1 MSVPATVGGSP
12 EGSFE
17 VEIAAGFSEMEA
29 DPDMIELALSNLIDN
44 ACKYA
49 DPGSGVRLLI
59 STVPGED
66 GEPSCALF
74 EVLSRGQFLTSEEL
88 ARVFDKYWRRSE
100 AQGVAGAGLGLHLVR
115 LISGAHGGWVR
126 ARSLPDRWTS
136 FSLFIPLKSKVI
148 PTYEGVEQS

>member
-1 MSVPATVGGSP
+1 MSIPATVGGSP

-17 VEIAAGFSEMEA
+17 VEIAPGFPELIA

-66 GEPSCALF
+66 GNPACVNF
-74 EVLSRGQFLTSEEL
+74 EVLSRGQPLTSEEL
-88 ARVFDKYWRRSE
+88 GRVFDKYWRRSE

-115 LISGAHGGWVR
+115 LISRAHGGWVR

-136 FSLFIPLKSKVI
+136 FSLSIPLRTEV
-148 PTYEGVEQS
+148 T